1 MKIML
6 REGSAA
12 KSLEEFIPK
21 LLGDRIS
28 LENFFFVTDDKQ
40 PGDLI
45 EGYMDSVVRKA
56 IQLGIEP
63 IAAISMATINTAR
76 HYRIDQFVGSIS
88 IGRRANLVILDDL
101 QAFKIKN
108 VVIRG
113 KINPKIE
120 ATGYPGLC
128 LQDS

>member
-1 MKIML
+1 MCAGISSDHESVDYDEALEKARLGMKIMI
-6 REGSAA
+6 REGSAS

-28 LENFFFVTDDKQ
+28 LENFFFVTDDKN

-45 EGYMDSVVRKA
+45 GGYMDAVVRKA

-88 IGRRANLVILDDL
+88 IGQLN
-101 QAFKIKN
+101 IK
-108 VVIRG
+108 
-113 KINPKIE
+113 K
-120 ATGYPGLC
+120 
-128 LQDS
+128 